1 MLLVLFRCC
10 KSVDSRQITH
20 AGLLPLLICDARF
33 ADTATLTAVQKPHGT
48 SSSKFISSLAE
59 VKSMPSEVL
68 CESNLNWLY
77 ASI

>member
-33 ADTATLTAVQKPHGT
+33 ADTATLTAVQKPHG
-48 SSSKFISSLAE
+48 LMVPVAQN
-59 VKSMPSEVL
+59 PDQ
-68 CESNLNWLY
+68 
-77 ASI
+77 A